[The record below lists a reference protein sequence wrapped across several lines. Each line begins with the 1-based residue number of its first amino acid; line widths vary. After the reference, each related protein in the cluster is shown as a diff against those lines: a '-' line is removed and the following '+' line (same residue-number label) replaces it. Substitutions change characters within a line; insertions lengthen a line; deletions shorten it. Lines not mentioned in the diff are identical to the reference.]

1 MNNKD
6 FELLNTKFKDAFY
19 KNKTLSNL
27 ERYIL
32 SEVYVPISDFQNAVK
47 IIREEEISFSSKKL
61 MLLESYFCFT
71 QLFSESQMF
80 PILEIAFTTMTNE
93 EKAIFYYLK
102 ALSFCLEKNEFRHE
116 IIEALDNS
124 ISFNVPFVSNYLY
137 RAELEE
143 DRKLKKD
150 FLAKGY
156 DKIRTIFTENDCNT
170 ILDEDYFFDINNY
183 IDSEIKS
190 IDLTD
195 VQVMYLFKDINTNKE

>member
-1 MNNKD
+1 M
-6 FELLNTKFKDAFY
+6 
-19 KNKTLSNL
+19 
-27 ERYIL
+27 
-32 SEVYVPISDFQNAVK
+32 
-47 IIREEEISFSSKKL
+47 
-61 MLLESYFCFT
+61 
-71 QLFSESQMF
+71 
-80 PILEIAFTTMTNE
+80 
-93 EKAIFYYLK
+93 
-102 ALSFCLEKNEFRHE
+102 EKNEFRHE
-116 IIEALDNS
+116 IIKALDNS

-195 VQVMYLFKDINTNKE
+195 VQVMYLFKDRKTDRM